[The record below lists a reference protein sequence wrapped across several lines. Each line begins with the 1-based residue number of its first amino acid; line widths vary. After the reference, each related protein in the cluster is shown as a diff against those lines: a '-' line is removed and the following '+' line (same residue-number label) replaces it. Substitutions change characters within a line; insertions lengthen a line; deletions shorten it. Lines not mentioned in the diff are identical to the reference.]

1 MEFRKRRWCHWVP
14 VALSLVVLGLAFAA
28 ASASLIGALF
38 GSPFTD
44 KPLDR
49 LCDELPSEAEA
60 RRILQEHQDVVE
72 EIEAIIDNRTFCGIP
87 YWLQNL

>member
-1 MEFRKRRWCHWVP
+1 MVP
-14 VALSLVVLGLAFAA
+14 LGLAFAA

-38 GSPFTD
+38 SSPFTD
-44 KPLDR
+44 KPLNW

-60 RRILQEHQDVVE
+60 RRILQEHQDVVK
-72 EIEAIIDNRTFCGIP
+72 EIEAIVDNRTFYSIP